1 MMVLKLANG
10 LRVERARAPLVEELR
25 KGAEW
30 RANKLTAS
38 EYDETTWSARTF
50 MALGGGAVLGRAG
63 GGRGARLVGGCRPTS
78 GALDG
83 RRGA

>member
-50 MALGGGAVLGRAG
+50 MAFTTPGAYRAF
-63 GGRGARLVGGCRPTS
+63 LVGLPC
-78 GALDG
+78 
-83 RRGA
+83 